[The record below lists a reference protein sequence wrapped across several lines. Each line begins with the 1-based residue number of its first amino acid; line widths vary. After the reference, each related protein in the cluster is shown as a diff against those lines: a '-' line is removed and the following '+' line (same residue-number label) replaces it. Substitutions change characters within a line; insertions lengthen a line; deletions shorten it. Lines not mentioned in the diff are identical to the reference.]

1 MSGFYKSLL
10 SIYSAY
16 DLNIKGQY
24 GSARILL
31 RHAFEYLLLA
41 KYCSLSKNY
50 ILIKKWENGEDIY
63 LGREIIP
70 HLTESLQK
78 RFKNFWKL
86 LCQFTHA
93 SVYSQQVQIDAEKNE
108 MDINLNFSFIIAFLE
123 MNYHLLNRHVIN
135 NSMKFYF
142 ESYAKGN
149 EIHKFK
155 QLKL

>member
-108 MDINLNFSFIIAFLE
+108 MDINLNFSFIIAFW
-123 MNYHLLNRHVIN
+123 R
-135 NSMKFYF
+135 
-142 ESYAKGN
+142 
-149 EIHKFK
+149 
-155 QLKL
+155 